1 MRIQMTAH
9 GSRFMLAVALA
20 LTFLALSS
28 GVLASR
34 SSVPET
40 ADGKRWMAS
49 GTSQRCCLMAQ
60 GTAPGAALMAAA
72 QPAQLKLMV
81 GVSTPRITLMA

>member
-1 MRIQMTAH
+1 MRIRMTAH

-60 GTAPGAALMAAA
+60 VTPPGAALMAAA
-72 QPAQLKLMV
+72 QPAQQKLMA
-81 GVSTPRITLMA
+81 GVSTPRIALMA